1 MPYDASHD
9 QYLDTDTGVLKN
21 KLGVINSDEL
31 STAEAAITSVI
42 IATLELPPAFTLK
55 DFSKSLFLEM
65 HQEIF
70 SDIYGWAGETRTI
83 DIGKQASYFAHA
95 AYIHSSLDVI
105 FNELCSDKRLTS
117 TDKTT
122 FVKAITYYHAEINAV
137 HPFREGNGRVL
148 RTFLRLMAE
157 QLGWDIDWSDLDPDQ
172 NIEAAAQAMFHEP
185 KLLYDIIFNR
195 TSRSL

>member
-1 MPYDASHD
+1 MA
-9 QYLDTDTGVLKN
+9 QWQRGKF
-21 KLGVINSDEL
+21 
-31 STAEAAITSVI
+31 AISPFKRWEPPHLHQQHWCRGSYALRRFSWSV
-42 IATLELPPAFTLK
+42 
-55 DFSKSLFLEM
+55 SW
-65 HQEIF
+65 
-70 SDIYGWAGETRTI
+70 Y
-83 DIGKQASYFAHA
+83 GKQASYFAHA